1 MIALL
6 QNALG
11 LYLTI
16 GTLVAIP
23 FVARWVKHVDPV
35 AASSGWGFRLL
46 ILPGSALLW
55 PWILKRMLDLQ
66 REAQRAA
73 MRARRKK

>member
-1 MIALL
+1 MAVVLTAIGAYLVI
-6 QNALG
+6 G
-11 LYLTI
+11 LAI
-16 GTLVAIP
+16 AIP
-23 FVARWVKHVDPV
+23 FVVRWVQHVDP
-35 AASSGWGFRLL
+35 AAARSSSGFRLL

-55 PWILKRMLDLQ
+55 PWILKRMAGLQ